1 MKRVLESGPPMK
13 TIYALWGVRELLTA
27 DFAQRLTGAVAAQ
40 ANVSDAAVETAMLRI
55 TTFEAPVQAVVS
67 VWWDAPPRPEAAERA
82 LGAVAERVA
91 GWHVEEVT
99 PIPPPVTAVLERAP
113 GLSNIAFLRKPDELP
128 HAEWLDRW
136 RTHHTAIAIE
146 TQATFGYVQNLVTAP
161 ATAGA
166 PDIAGIVEEL
176 FPIEALTD
184 PHAFYG
190 SGGDGAELARRV
202 DRLMTSV
209 ATFGGDRNLD
219 VVPTSRYRLR

>member
-1 MKRVLESGPPMK
+1 MK
-13 TIYALWGVRELLTA
+13 TIFALWGVRDLLAA
-27 DFAQRLTGAVAAQ
+27 DLAARLPGSAAVQ
-40 ANVSDAAVETAMLRI
+40 ANVSDAAVEKAMLRI
-55 TTFEAPVQAVVS
+55 TTFDAPVQAVVS
-67 VWWDAPPRPEAAERA
+67 VWWAADPESAVTERV
-82 LGAVAERVA
+82 LGTVAERVA

-99 PIPPPVTAVLERAP
+99 PIPLPGVAPLERAP
-113 GLSNIAFLRKPDELP
+113 GLSNIAFLRKPDDLP

-136 RTHHTAIAIE
+136 RIHHTPVAIE
-146 TQATFGYVQNLVTAP
+146 TQATFGYVQNLVTGPATDDAP
-161 ATAGA
+161 A
-166 PDIAGIVEEL
+166 IAGIVEEL

-190 SGGDGAELARRV
+190 SGGDDAELARRV

>member
-1 MKRVLESGPPMK
+1 MK
-13 TIYALWGVRELLTA
+13 TIYALWGVHDLRTA
-27 DFAQRLTGAVAAQ
+27 DLAPRLPGAAAVQ
-40 ANVSDAAVETAMLRI
+40 ANISDAAVETAMLRI
-55 TTFEAPVQAVVS
+55 TTFDAPVQAVVS
-67 VWWDAPPRPEAAERA
+67 VWWDGTPRTAAAERA
-82 LGAVAERVA
+82 LSGVAERVA
-91 GWHVEEVT
+91 GWHVEEAT
-99 PIPPPVTAVLERAP
+99 PIPPPVTAALERAP
-113 GLSNIAFLRKPDELP
+113 GLSNIAFLRKPDDLS

-146 TQATFGYVQNLVTAP
+146 TQATFGYVQNLVTGP
-161 ATAGA
+161 ATAAA

>member
-1 MKRVLESGPPMK
+1 MKS
-13 TIYALWGVRELLTA
+13 IFALWGVGDLLAA
-27 DFAQRLTGAVAAQ
+27 DFAPRLAGAAAVQ
-40 ANVSDAAVETAMLRI
+40 ANISDAAVETAMLRI
-55 TTFEAPVQAVVS
+55 TTFDTPVQAVIS
-67 VWWDAPPRPEAAERA
+67 IWWTDGPCVEDAERV
-82 LGAVAERVA
+82 LSAVAERVE
-91 GWHVEEVT
+91 GWHVEEAT
-99 PIPPPVTAVLERAP
+99 PIPPPVTAALERAP
-113 GLSNIAFLRKPDELP
+113 GLSNVAFLRKPDDLS

-136 RTHHTAIAIE
+136 RNHHTAVAID
-146 TQATFGYVQNLVTAP
+146 TQATFGYVQNLVTGP

-190 SGGDGAELARRV
+190 SGGDGAELARRI
-202 DRLMTSV
+202 DRLMGSV

>member
-1 MKRVLESGPPMK
+1 MK
-13 TIYALWGVRELLTA
+13 TIFALWGVGDLLAA
-27 DFAQRLTGAVAAQ
+27 DFAPRLTGAAAVQ
-40 ANVSDAAVETAMLRI
+40 ANISDAAVETAMLRI
-55 TTFEAPVQAVVS
+55 TSFDAPVRAVVS
-67 VWWDAPPRPEAAERA
+67 VWWADAPQAEVAARV
-82 LGAVAERVA
+82 LSTVAERVE
-91 GWHVEEVT
+91 GWHVEEAT

-113 GLSNIAFLRKPDELP
+113 GLSNFAFLRKPDDLS

-136 RTHHTAIAIE
+136 RNHHTAVAIE
-146 TQATFGYVQNLVTAP
+146 TQATFGYVQNVVTGP

-176 FPIEALTD
+176 FPLEALTD

-190 SGGDGAELARRV
+190 SGGDGAELARRI
-202 DRLMTSV
+202 DRLMASV

>member
-1 MKRVLESGPPMK
+1 MK
-13 TIYALWGVRELLTA
+13 TIYALWGVGDLLTA
-27 DFAQRLTGAVAAQ
+27 DPVSRLSGAGAVQ
-40 ANVSDAAVETAMLRI
+40 ANISDAAVEMAMLRI
-55 TTFEAPVQAVVS
+55 TTFDAPVQAVVS
-67 VWWDAPPRPEAAERA
+67 VWWAGTPQPEAAERA

-91 GWHVEEVT
+91 GWHVEEAT
-99 PIPPPVTAVLERAP
+99 PIPPPVTALHERAP
-113 GLSNIAFLRKPDELP
+113 GLSNIAFLREPDDLS

-136 RTHHTAIAIE
+136 RNHHTAIAIE
-146 TQATFGYVQNLVTAP
+146 TQATFGYVQNLVTGP

-166 PDIAGIVEEL
+166 PEIAGIVEEL

-190 SGGDGAELARRV
+190 SGGDAAELARRV
-202 DRLMTSV
+202 DRLMASV

>member
-1 MKRVLESGPPMK
+1 MK
-13 TIYALWGVRELLTA
+13 TIFALWGVGDLLAA
-27 DFAQRLTGAVAAQ
+27 DFAPLLTGAVAVQ
-40 ANVSDAAVETAMLRI
+40 ANISDAAVETAMLRI
-55 TTFEAPVQAVVS
+55 TSFDAPVRAVVS
-67 VWWDAPPRPEAAERA
+67 VWWADVPQAEAAARV
-82 LGAVAERVA
+82 LSTVAERVE

-113 GLSNIAFLRKPDELP
+113 GLSNFAFLRKPDDLS

-136 RTHHTAIAIE
+136 RNQHTAVAIE
-146 TQATFGYVQNLVTAP
+146 TQATFGYVQNVVTGP

-176 FPIEALTD
+176 FPLAALSD

-190 SGGDGAELARRV
+190 SGGDGAELARRI
-202 DRLMTSV
+202 DRLMASV

>member
-1 MKRVLESGPPMK
+1 MK
-13 TIYALWGVRELLTA
+13 TIFALWGVRNLLTA
-27 DFAQRLTGAVAAQ
+27 DPVSGLTGADAVQ
-40 ANVSDAAVETAMLRI
+40 ANIADAAVETAMLRI
-55 TTFEAPVQAVVS
+55 TTFDAPVQAVVS
-67 VWWDAPPRPEAAERA
+67 VWWAGAAQPEAAERA
-82 LGAVAERVA
+82 LSTVAERVA

-99 PIPPPVTAVLERAP
+99 PIPPPATALRERAP
-113 GLSNIAFLRKPDELP
+113 GLSNIAFLRRPPDLS
-128 HAEWLDRW
+128 HAQWLDRW

-146 TQATFGYVQNLVTAP
+146 TQATFGYVQNLVTGP

-190 SGGDGAELARRV
+190 SGGDAAELGRRIE
-202 DRLMTSV
+202 RLMASV

>member
-1 MKRVLESGPPMK
+1 MK
-13 TIYALWGVRELLTA
+13 TIFALWGVGDLLAA
-27 DFAQRLTGAVAAQ
+27 DFAPLLTGAAAVQ
-40 ANVSDAAVETAMLRI
+40 ANISDAAVETAMLRI
-55 TTFEAPVQAVVS
+55 TSFDEPVRAVVS
-67 VWWDAPPRPEAAERA
+67 VWWADAPQAEAAARV
-82 LGAVAERVA
+82 LSTVAERVE

-113 GLSNIAFLRKPDELP
+113 GLSNFAFLRKPDDLS

-136 RTHHTAIAIE
+136 RNQHTAVAIE
-146 TQATFGYVQNLVTAP
+146 TQATFGYVQNVVTGP

-176 FPIEALTD
+176 FPLAALTD

-190 SGGDGAELARRV
+190 SGGDGAELARRI
-202 DRLMTSV
+202 DRLMASV